1 MINNIEIKNNIV
13 CVRIDEDMKN
23 RMNDITDN
31 VSEYIRNL

>member
-1 MINNIEIKNNIV
+1 MINNNTEIKNNIV

-31 VSEYIRNL
+31 VSEYIK